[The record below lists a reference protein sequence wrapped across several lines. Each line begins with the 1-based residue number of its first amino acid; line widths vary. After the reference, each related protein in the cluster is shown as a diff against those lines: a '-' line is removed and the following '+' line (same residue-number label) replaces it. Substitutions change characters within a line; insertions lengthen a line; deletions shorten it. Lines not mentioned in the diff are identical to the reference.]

1 MAKNVQLGEYYRA
14 TLTFRTVADE
24 SPDEPDSFQIEL
36 QREQDEQIITIPSD
50 MPPVVPVGSLTQ
62 TSAGIWEFSYKML
75 EDGWWRIRV
84 EGTYVGDMPIT
95 PERFFV
101 VPDNI
106 EGVSAAAGGAFSSA
120 FSNAFG

>member
-1 MAKNVQLGEYYRA
+1 MVQNVQLGEFYRA

-36 QREQDEQIITIPSD
+36 QRELDEQIITILSTD
-50 MPPVVPVGSLTQ
+50 PPVAPVGALTQ
-62 TSAGIWEFSYKML
+62 TQAGIWEFSYKML

-106 EGVSAAAGGAFSSA
+106 EGAIAAVGGAFSSA